1 MLLLFSYL
9 ANNNKKR
16 ERKWKTKFS
25 LMFIRSVGADLCSYV
40 HTPPLM
46 EYFVHIPW
54 DRVFL
59 LRASSL
65 RSLSNIHHVIRTYFI
80 FHSHFSWE
88 KLLCAIHSGAFV
100 NEWMAQCQS
109 QLEWAYLRW
118 TVRLFTF
125 ISSSLFTLNVTQFI
139 SFSEKKKK
147 RLRSR
152 RCFIWWYRRRW
163 PAPILF
169 YLNGLIHHRVSPSTL
184 SLLSFSMFSEGQSM
198 GSRFNR
204 II

>member
-1 MLLLFSYL
+1 MGSSIFTACIISAFSFEHSPCHPNIFYFPLTFQLGKTFVRYPFWCLCERMNGTMSKSVRMGLLTVNGSPFHIY
-9 ANNNKKR
+9 
-16 ERKWKTKFS
+16 FF
-25 LMFIRSVGADLCSYV
+25 FIIYIKCDA
-40 HTPPLM
+40 
-46 EYFVHIPW
+46 VHIVLW
-54 DRVFL
+54 
-59 LRASSL
+59 
-65 RSLSNIHHVIRTYFI
+65 
-80 FHSHFSWE
+80 
-88 KLLCAIHSGAFV
+88 
-100 NEWMAQCQS
+100 
-109 QLEWAYLRW
+109 
-118 TVRLFTF
+118 
-125 ISSSLFTLNVTQFI
+125 
-139 SFSEKKKK
+139 KKKK